1 MNEAIIVNHVSK
13 SYGKKAS
20 TPLFLWRGAGG
31 EAVGPVVALSDV
43 SFSVGKGEVF
53 GLIGPDG
60 AGKTTMYRILCTLL
74 LADQG
79 MATVDGFDVVKQ
91 MKDIRKRVGYMPGR
105 FSLYQDLTVEENLTF
120 FATLFGTTI
129 DEGYDSIKAIYSQI
143 ERFKD
148 RKAGALSGGMKQKLA
163 LSCALVHQPSVL
175 FLDEPT
181 TGVDPVSRKEFWEML
196 SMLKER
202 GITMMA
208 STPYLDEVRRCER
221 VAFLSEGKIMGID
234 TPEVIL
240 ERFKDVFNPPP
251 IGKSVA
257 VAQQQTEHVIEVKH
271 LVKAF
276 GDFRAVDDISFSV
289 KRGEIFG
296 FLGAN
301 GAGKTTAMH
310 MLTGLNQP
318 TSGTGTVAGYDI
330 RTEHEQIKKHIGY
343 MSQKFSLYEDLTV
356 AENIRLFGGIYGMG
370 SEEIRVKSDKL
381 LRQLH
386 FEEHRDDLVGS
397 LPLGWKQK
405 LAFSVSIFHE
415 PAIVFLDEPTG
426 GVDPATRRQFW
437 ELIYDAASRGI
448 TVFVTTHYM
457 DEAEY
462 CDRISIMVDGKISAM
477 GSPEELKRNLHQP
490 DMDHVFTYLARQA
503 KRSLT
508 PSPSPK
514 GEGS

>member
-1 MNEAIIVNHVSK
+1 MNAIEVHHVSK
-13 SYGKKAS
+13 SYGRVKA
-20 TPLFLWRGAGG
+20 LG
-31 EAVGPVVALSDV
+31 DV
-43 SFSVGKGEVF
+43 SFTVDKGEVF

-60 AGKTTMYRILCTLL
+60 AGKTSLFRILCTLL
-74 LADQG
+74 LPDEGTA
-79 MATVDGFDVVKQ
+79 AVDGFDTVSQ
-91 MKDIRKRVGYMPGR
+91 MKDIRRRVGYMPGR
-105 FSLYQDLTVEENLTF
+105 FSLYQDLTVRENLEF
-120 FATLFGTTI
+120 FATLFGTTV

-143 ERFKD
+143 ERFGN

-163 LSCALVHQPSVL
+163 LSCALVHSPSVL

-181 TGVDPVSRKEFWEML
+181 TGVDPVSRKELWDML
-196 SMLKER
+196 GMLKER
-202 GITMMA
+202 NITIVA

-221 VAFLSEGKIMGID
+221 IAFLDRGKVRGID
-234 TPEVIL
+234 TPAVIL
-240 ERFKDVFNPPP
+240 EEFKDIFNPPG
-251 IGKSVA
+251 IVKSVA
-257 VAQQQTEHVIEVKH
+257 VSQQQAQQENVIEVQH

-276 GDFRAVDDISFSV
+276 GSFRAVDDISFSV

-318 TSGTGTVAGYDI
+318 TSGTGTVVGYDI

-356 AENIRLFGGIYGMG
+356 AENIRLFAGIYGMKDDVIARKTD
-370 SEEIRVKSDKL
+370 EL
-381 LRQLH
+381 LERLQ
-386 FEEHRDDLVGS
+386 FTEHKNDLVSS

-415 PAIVFLDEPTG
+415 PGVVFLDEPTG

-437 ELIYDAASRGI
+437 ELIYDAAARGI

-462 CDRISIMVDGKISAM
+462 CDRISIMVDGKISAL
-477 GSPEELKRNLHQP
+477 GTPDELKRRFRQP

-503 KRSLT
+503 KR
-508 PSPSPK
+508 
-514 GEGS
+514 GD

>member
-1 MNEAIIVNHVSK
+1 MNAIEVHHVSK
-13 SYGKKAS
+13 SYGRVKA
-20 TPLFLWRGAGG
+20 LD
-31 EAVGPVVALSDV
+31 DV
-43 SFSVGKGEVF
+43 SFTVDKGEVF

-60 AGKTTMYRILCTLL
+60 AGKTSLFRILCTLL
-74 LADQG
+74 LPDEGTA
-79 MATVDGFDVVKQ
+79 AVDGFDTVSQ
-91 MKDIRKRVGYMPGR
+91 MKDIRRRVGYMPGR
-105 FSLYQDLTVEENLTF
+105 FSLYQDLTVRENLEF
-120 FATLFGTTI
+120 FATLFGTTV

-143 ERFKD
+143 ERFSN

-163 LSCALVHQPSVL
+163 LSCALVHSPSVL

-181 TGVDPVSRKEFWEML
+181 TGVDPVSRKELWDML
-196 SMLKER
+196 GMLKER
-202 GITMMA
+202 NITIVA

-221 VAFLSEGKIMGID
+221 IAFLDHGKVRGID
-234 TPEVIL
+234 SPAVIL
-240 ERFKDVFNPPP
+240 EEFKDIFNPPG
-251 IGKSVA
+251 IVKSVA
-257 VAQQQTEHVIEVKH
+257 VSQQQAQQENVIEVQH

-276 GDFRAVDDISFSV
+276 GSFRAVDDISFSV

-318 TSGTGTVAGYDI
+318 TSGTGTVVGYDI

-356 AENIRLFGGIYGMG
+356 AENIRLFAGIYGMKDDVIARKTD
-370 SEEIRVKSDKL
+370 EL
-381 LRQLH
+381 LERLQ
-386 FEEHRDDLVGS
+386 FTEHKNDLVSS

-415 PAIVFLDEPTG
+415 PGVVFLDEPTG

-437 ELIYDAASRGI
+437 ELIYDAAARGI

-462 CDRISIMVDGKISAM
+462 CDRISIMVDGKISAL
-477 GSPEELKRNLHQP
+477 GTPDELKRRFQQP

-503 KRSLT
+503 KR
-508 PSPSPK
+508 
-514 GEGS
+514 GD

>member
-1 MNEAIIVNHVSK
+1 MRHVSK
-13 SYGKKAS
+13 KYGKVKA
-20 TPLFLWRGAGG
+20 LD
-31 EAVGPVVALSDV
+31 DV

-60 AGKTTMYRILCTLL
+60 AGKTTLFRILCTLL
-74 LADQG
+74 LPDAG
-79 MATVDGFDVVKQ
+79 STMVDGFDTVSQ
-91 MKDIRKRVGYMPGR
+91 MKEIRRRVGYMPGR
-105 FSLYQDLTVEENLTF
+105 FSLYQDLTVQENLEF
-120 FATLFGTTI
+120 FATLFGTTV

-143 ERFKD
+143 ERFRD

-163 LSCALVHQPSVL
+163 LSCALVHSPSVL

-196 SMLKER
+196 ETLKER
-202 GITMMA
+202 GITIVA

-221 VAFLSEGKIMGID
+221 VAFLDQGHLRGID
-234 TPEVIL
+234 TPDIIL
-240 ERFKDVFNPPP
+240 DRFADIFNPPG
-251 IGKSVA
+251 IEHKNAETVTQS
-257 VAQQQTEHVIEVKH
+257 QTESVIEVQH

-276 GDFRAVDDISFSV
+276 GSFHAVDDISFSV
-289 KRGEIFG
+289 RRGEIFG

-318 TSGTGTVAGYDI
+318 TSGTGTVVGYDI
-330 RTEHEQIKKHIGY
+330 RTQHEQIKKHIGY

-356 AENIRLFGGIYGMG
+356 AENIRLFAGIYGMKDKEITRKTDELLERLQF
-370 SEEIRVKSDKL
+370 SEHKN
-381 LRQLH
+381 
-386 FEEHRDDLVGS
+386 DLVSS

-415 PAIVFLDEPTG
+415 PGVVFLDEPTG

-437 ELIYDAASRGI
+437 ELIYDAAARGI

-462 CDRISIMVDGKISAM
+462 CDRISIMVDGKISAL
-477 GSPEELKRNLHQP
+477 GTPEELKRRFQQP

-503 KRSLT
+503 TRS
-508 PSPSPK
+508 S
-514 GEGS
+514 G

>member
-1 MNEAIIVNHVSK
+1 MLSIEVNNISK
-13 SYGKKAS
+13 SYGKVKA
-20 TPLFLWRGAGG
+20 LQ
-31 EAVGPVVALSDV
+31 DV
-43 SFSVGKGEVF
+43 SFAVEKGEVF

-60 AGKTTMYRILCTLL
+60 AGKTSMFRILCTLL
-74 LADQG
+74 LADEG
-79 MATVDGFDVVKQ
+79 TATVDGFDVVKQ
-91 MKDIRKRVGYMPGR
+91 MTDIRKRVGYMPGR
-105 FSLYQDLTVEENLTF
+105 FSLYQDLTVEENLKF

-196 SMLKER
+196 SMLKDR
-202 GITMMA
+202 DITIVA

-221 VAFLSEGKIMGID
+221 VAFLSEGKVMGID
-234 TPEVIL
+234 KPKIIL
-240 ERFKDVFNPPP
+240 DQFKDIFNPPGITRKQNCSKGDGREMEVTRKGEGSP
-251 IGKSVA
+251 N
-257 VAQQQTEHVIEVKH
+257 VIEVSH

-276 GDFRAVDDISFSV
+276 GSFHAVDDISFTV

-356 AENIRLFGGIYGMG
+356 AENIRLFAGIYGMKD
-370 SEEIRVKSDKL
+370 EEIRTKTDDL
-381 LRQLH
+381 LRQLK
-386 FEEHRDDLVGS
+386 FEEHKNDLVGS

-477 GSPEELKRNLHQP
+477 GTPEELKRNLNQP
-490 DMDHVFTYLARQA
+490 DMDHVFTYLARKA
-503 KRSLT
+503 TRS
-508 PSPSPK
+508 SD
-514 GEGS
+514 

>member
-1 MNEAIIVNHVSK
+1 MNAIEVHHVSK
-13 SYGKKAS
+13 SYGRVKA
-20 TPLFLWRGAGG
+20 LDG
-31 EAVGPVVALSDV
+31 V
-43 SFSVGKGEVF
+43 SFTVDKGEVF

-60 AGKTTMYRILCTLL
+60 AGKTSLFRILCTLL
-74 LADQG
+74 LPDEGTA
-79 MATVDGFDVVKQ
+79 AVDGFDTVSQ
-91 MKDIRKRVGYMPGR
+91 MKDIRRRVGYMPGR
-105 FSLYQDLTVEENLTF
+105 FSLYQDLTVRENLEF
-120 FATLFGTTI
+120 FATLFGTTV

-143 ERFKD
+143 ERFGN

-163 LSCALVHQPSVL
+163 LSCALVHSPSVL

-181 TGVDPVSRKEFWEML
+181 TGVDPVSRKELWDML
-196 SMLKER
+196 GMLKER
-202 GITMMA
+202 NITIVA

-221 VAFLSEGKIMGID
+221 IAFLDRGKVRGID
-234 TPEVIL
+234 SPAVIL
-240 ERFKDVFNPPP
+240 EEFKDIFNPPG
-251 IGKSVA
+251 IVKSVA
-257 VAQQQTEHVIEVKH
+257 VSQQQAQQENVIEVQH

-276 GDFRAVDDISFSV
+276 GSFRAVDDISFSV

-318 TSGTGTVAGYDI
+318 TSGTGTVVGYDI

-356 AENIRLFGGIYGMG
+356 AENIRLFAGIYGMKDG
-370 SEEIRVKSDKL
+370 EIARKTDEL
-381 LRQLH
+381 LERLQ
-386 FEEHRDDLVGS
+386 FTEHKNDLVSS

-415 PAIVFLDEPTG
+415 PGVVFLDEPTG

-437 ELIYDAASRGI
+437 ELIYDAAARGI

-462 CDRISIMVDGKISAM
+462 CDRISIMVDGKISAL
-477 GSPEELKRNLHQP
+477 GTPDELKRRFQQP

-503 KRSLT
+503 KR
-508 PSPSPK
+508 
-514 GEGS
+514 GD